1 MLFENTTKEP
11 KKYRTGSHEKG
22 YDWVTIRP
30 GETKDMLKETGKM
43 LKLTKVVE
51 AKSQRNT
58 VKKEP
63 SKQHKPV
70 NKDKPVELR
79 PTPVKRSL
87 FGKKK

>member
-51 AKSQRNT
+51 AKSQRT
-58 VKKEP
+58 VVEKK
-63 SKQHKPV
+63 K
-70 NKDKPVELR
+70 VEKK
-79 PTPVKRSL
+79 TPVKKSL